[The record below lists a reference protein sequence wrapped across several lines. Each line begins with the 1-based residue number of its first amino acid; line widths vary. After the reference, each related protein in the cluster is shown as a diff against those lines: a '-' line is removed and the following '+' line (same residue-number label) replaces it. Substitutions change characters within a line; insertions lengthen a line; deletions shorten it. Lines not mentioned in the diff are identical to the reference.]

1 MNYLMKKDEFSYE
14 ELRELALAHQ
24 VEDSKT
30 VIGIWAKLNGYSKR
44 RKQKDNKV
52 YTVYIKMSN
61 NKFNTN
67 TDNENN

>member
-1 MNYLMKKDEFSYE
+1 MKKDEFCFE

-24 VEDSKT
+24 VADSKT

-44 RKQKDNKV
+44 RKQRDNKV